1 MTTLASVELARE
13 RGHDPATALGRFRKC
28 VEVCSGPDPHDRV
41 VANAIARR
49 KVAGGR
55 KRSCGPRQ
63 PDARDWAN
71 PIVRRGVDRLDP
83 GERLVANSIV
93 SSATSRRAK
102 QSSGAAST
110 GGWLW
115 AIARATNYS
124 ARPRS
129 GRPLFREALVREGC
143 WGPWCRSQCRRG
155 GVRRMLPREGM
166 RPLEMAPALPFVAKH
181 KSALPRANRLGCGSN
196 GVRSECPDSLMI
208 RESGR
213 RHGPIFGRVRAH
225 WRPLEKATARSDA
238 AGPPECPRFLSMKRR
253 PARVMTS

>member
-83 GERLVANSIV
+83 GEGLVANSIV

-115 AIARATNYS
+115 AIARA
-124 ARPRS
+124 
-129 GRPLFREALVREGC
+129 GRVQPTPTCRRALSQKALVR
-143 WGPWCRSQCRRG
+143 Q
-155 GVRRMLPREGM
+155 
-166 RPLEMAPALPFVAKH
+166 RPA
-181 KSALPRANRLGCGSN
+181 
-196 GVRSECPDSLMI
+196 
-208 RESGR
+208 GR
-213 RHGPIFGRVRAH
+213 RVPGP
-225 WRPLEKATARSDA
+225 K
-238 AGPPECPRFLSMKRR
+238 
-253 PARVMTS
+253 